1 MSGGRQLKRGAVLL
15 TLLMVLTVA
24 WSLPAKAQGTGAQE
38 YGRQTQI
45 IAKKQAKL
53 SKKANK
59 KNQKQMKKNEK
70 AQRKAQKKAA
80 KQQNQHTRGR

>member
-1 MSGGRQLKRGAVLL
+1 MKRLVPL
-15 TLLMVLTVA
+15 TLWIA
-24 WSLPAKAQGTGAQE
+24 FSAACSLPARAQGTGAQE

-53 SKKANK
+53 AKKSEK
-59 KNQKQMKKNEK
+59 KNREQMKKNEK

-80 KQQNQHTRGR
+80 KQQNHHTTGR